1 MISYDYIY
9 EEDYATLTD
18 IMKKDMAILGVSI
31 EDIFIKQ
38 MLIWEFVVSQGG
50 SKLYEDCSFAWTNA

>member
-38 MLIWEFVVSQGG
+38 MIIWEIVVSQGG
-50 SKLYEDCSFAWTNA
+50 SK